1 MKMIIN
7 GCPHDINVVRLDGS
21 IETVYKTDLLV
32 RVAVRTELLYV
43 LKGIE
48 YYGVEYGPV
57 EIFLNGQRIES
68 LPTEIMGKEIVVSGA
83 ALEALKR
90 EGNKDCRWLAP
101 GELVRNEQ
109 GQPIGCR
116 GFKT

>member
-1 MKMIIN
+1 MTMIIN
-7 GCPHDINVVRLDGS
+7 GCPHDINVVLQDGS
-21 IETVYKTDLLV
+21 VKTIYKTELLV
-32 RVAVRTELLYV
+32 RVSTKSCLLSV
-43 LKGIE
+43 EEGIG

-57 EIFLNGQRIES
+57 EIFLNEEKINRLPIE
-68 LPTEIMGKEIVVSGA
+68 LMGKKVVVSGV

-101 GELVRNEQ
+101 GELVRNEA
-109 GQPIGCR
+109 GQPVGCR